1 MVEAQQAGEK
11 LDQLMA
17 VLGQWFV
24 RREPWQQARKY
35 LTALM
40 SDLPKKNCWSLAE
53 YAGDATPDRMQ
64 RLLERAVWDE
74 AAAMRAV
81 GAFVVDHLRPD
92 QTDALVVAVLDE
104 SGQQKQGEHT
114 AGVKPQYVGCAGQ
127 VTNAINFV
135 NCTYSSPVGHALVG
149 SRLYIPAEQAADP
162 VRCTAMGIG
171 EQVVFK
177 TKPELAAELLA
188 GQLASG
194 VQIPWCTADTVYGQ
208 DPAFRAFCHEHGI
221 GYVLGI
227 PRSFHL
233 SLPSGRRLRADAAA
247 LLVTRRSWTIASAGA
262 GSKGERTW
270 AWAWLATAG
279 PRHFLLIRRNLAKPA
294 DLAFFYCFVPE
305 GRPVTLGV
313 LTAVEGRRWTV
324 EEDHEF
330 GKDHFGFDQ
339 AQVRRY
345 RSIHRHLVLVM
356 AALAICAVTAAQV
369 RVRTDPLPAPPRSP
383 YDLPPTD
390 PGLIDLTVPEIKR
403 LFNLLT
409 RVWHSTAHHLHWS
422 WWRRRHQ
429 ARARWFHQR
438 ARLKTQTEAA

>member
-1 MVEAQQAGEK
+1 MH
-11 LDQLMA
+11 
-17 VLGQWFV
+17 
-24 RREPWQQARKY
+24 
-35 LTALM
+35 
-40 SDLPKKNCWSLAE
+40 
-53 YAGDATPDRMQ
+53 

-81 GAFVVDHLRPD
+81 GGFVIDHLRP
-92 QTDALVVAVLDE
+92 QQAQELVVAVLDE

-127 VTNAINFV
+127 VTNAINV
-135 NCTYSSPVGHALVG
+135 VTGTYSSPVGHALVG
-149 SRLYIPAEQAADP
+149 SRLDIPAEQATDP
-162 VRCTAMGIG
+162 ARRTAMGIG
-171 EQVVFK
+171 EQVRFK
-177 TKPELAAELLA
+177 TKPELATELLA
-188 GQLASG
+188 EQLTSG
-194 VQIPWCTADTVYGQ
+194 AQIPWCTAETGYGQ
-208 DPAFRAFCHEHGI
+208 DPAFRAFCPEHGI

-233 SLPSGRRLRADAAA
+233 PLPSGRRLRADAAA
-247 LLVTRRSWTIASAGA
+247 TLVTRRSWTIASAGA
-262 GSKGERTW
+262 GSKGERSRK
-270 AWAWLATAG
+270 WAWLATAS

-294 DLAFFYCFVPE
+294 DLDFFSCFVPE
-305 GRPVTLGV
+305 GRPVTLRV

-345 RSIHRHLVLVM
+345 TAIYRHLVLVM
-356 AALAICAVTAAQV
+356 AALAVCAVTAAQA
-369 RVRTDPLPAPPRSP
+369 RARTDRLPAPPGSP
-383 YDLPPTD
+383 YDLPPVD

-409 RVWHSTAHHLHWS
+409 RVWHSAGHHLHWS

-438 ARLKTQTEAA
+438 ARLKTQTKAA